1 MIQRKY
7 EWAVGLPV
15 PGLRG
20 IRLLHDTLYKDARP
34 LKTQPNGC
42 VVFHLE
48 GEKNTRCVHIDT
60 ARYAVETGCDVF
72 LTSTKQLARKAKKLT
87 WRKSLRDHI
96 LWMQTVLM
104 GVEQNSSDAIFEYL
118 YSRYNDELIKVLDW
132 HSSRSNTKRIEMAIW
147 EAMKRL
153 SELVT
158 DGAHFVYA
166 PAPYLIQCVRAT
178 LSQRT
183 YY

>member
-60 ARYAVETGCDVF
+60 ARYAVATGATCF
-72 LTSTKQLARKAKKLT
+72 
-87 WRKSLRDHI
+87 SLQQSNLPERP
-96 LWMQTVLM
+96 
-104 GVEQNSSDAIFEYL
+104 
-118 YSRYNDELIKVLDW
+118 
-132 HSSRSNTKRIEMAIW
+132 RS
-147 EAMKRL
+147 
-153 SELVT
+153 
-158 DGAHFVYA
+158 
-166 PAPYLIQCVRAT
+166 
-178 LSQRT
+178 
-183 YY
+183 